1 MRLAHRLIKAVAI
14 IGLFLTGVSLAN
26 QLGTTSN
33 DVSAATITTK
43 RNRVVRWAKREI
55 GKPYVWGATGPYGF
69 DCSGLV
75 QYVYSHAISWKLASR
90 MGRSTYNQVY
100 AGRHVSLSHLKK
112 GDLIFWGS
120 KSAPYHVGI
129 YVGGGCYIH
138 APQPGQRVR
147 RQHLSGY
154 FYPSAAKRVL

>member
-33 DVSAATITTK
+33 EVSAASITTK
-43 RNRVVRWAKREI
+43 RNRVVRLAKREI
-55 GKPYVWGATGPYGF
+55 GKPYVWAAHGPSGF
-69 DCSGLV
+69 DCSGLA
-75 QYVYSHAISWKLASR
+75 QYVYSHAVRRWI
-90 MGRSTYNQVY
+90 GRSTYDQIH
-100 AGRHVSLSHLKK
+100 AGRRVSLSHLKK

-120 KSAPYHVGI
+120 KYAPYHVGI

-138 APQPGQRVR
+138 APQPGQRVK

-154 FYPSAAKRVL
+154 FYPSAARRVL